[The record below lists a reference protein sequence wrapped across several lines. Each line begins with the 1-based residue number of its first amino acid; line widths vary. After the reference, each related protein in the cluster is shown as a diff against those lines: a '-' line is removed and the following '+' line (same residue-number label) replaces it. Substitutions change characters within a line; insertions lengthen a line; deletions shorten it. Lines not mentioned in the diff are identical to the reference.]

1 MKILEIASMVITIIG
16 FVATI
21 ILGILPLHERMDR
34 MEEAVLLKHFAITYP
49 VNDTIVESSE
59 VINGRTPFLTLNH
72 YILSAPMETNDVYVQ
87 DGPLKVSTGG
97 RWVVVVKFDNAD
109 AGKKF
114 LVQAV
119 ATKAVL
125 PHGLLTKP
133 PGDALYSEAITLVKR
148 E

>member
-34 MEEAVLLKHFAITYP
+34 MEEAVLLKHFTIIHPTD
-49 VNDTIVESSE
+49 NTIVESSE
-59 VINGRTPFLTLNH
+59 VINGRTPFLTLKH
-72 YILSAPMETNDVYVQ
+72 YILSAPMETNDVYIQ
-87 DGPLKVSTGG
+87 DGPLKVSVGG
-97 RWVVVVKFDNAD
+97 NWVGVARFDD
-109 AGKKF
+109 AGASKKF
-114 LVQAV
+114 LVQVV

-125 PHGLLTKP
+125 PHGLLTKLP
-133 PGDALYSEAITLVKR
+133 EDALYSEAITVVKR

>member
-21 ILGILPLHERMDR
+21 IFGILPLHERMDR
-34 MEEAVLLKHFAITYP
+34 MEEAVLLKHFTIIYP
-49 VNDTIVESSE
+49 VNNTIVESSQ
-59 VINGRTPFLTLNH
+59 VINGRTPFLKLNH

-87 DGPLKVSTGG
+87 DGPLKVSAGG
-97 RWVVVVKFDNAD
+97 NWGGVARFDD
-109 AGKKF
+109 AGVSKKF
-114 LVQAV
+114 LVQVV
-119 ATKAVL
+119 ATKAAL
-125 PHGLLTKP
+125 PLGLLTKL

>member
-21 ILGILPLHERMDR
+21 IFGILPLHERMDR
-34 MEEAVLLKHFAITYP
+34 MEEAVLLKHFTIIYP
-49 VNDTIVESSE
+49 VNNTIVESSQ
-59 VINGRTPFLTLNH
+59 VINGRTPFLKLNH

-87 DGPLKVSTGG
+87 DGPLKVSAGG
-97 RWVVVVKFDNAD
+97 NWVGVARFDD
-109 AGKKF
+109 AGVSKKF
-114 LVQAV
+114 LVQVV
-119 ATKAVL
+119 ATKAAL
-125 PHGLLTKP
+125 PLGLLTKL